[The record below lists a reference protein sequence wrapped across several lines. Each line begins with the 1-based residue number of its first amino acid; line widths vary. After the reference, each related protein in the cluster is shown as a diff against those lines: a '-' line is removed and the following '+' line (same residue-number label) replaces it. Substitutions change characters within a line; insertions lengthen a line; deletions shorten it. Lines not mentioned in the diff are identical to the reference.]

1 MRRLAVVI
9 GLALGLLSAPAAA
22 QDGPFSVYFE
32 PDSDALS
39 PLAKRVLDFVA
50 EHYRS
55 AGSVSLNVS
64 GHTDRAGDA
73 SENIGLSQRR
83 ANEVRAYLSAVG
95 VPDGSI
101 TTEALGETRPA
112 VETADG
118 VRRPENN
125 RVEIIFGPG
134 SGW

>member
-9 GLALGLLSAPAAA
+9 GLALGLQAAPAAA
-22 QDGPFSVYFE
+22 QDGPFLVYFE
-32 PDSDALS
+32 PGSDALS
-39 PLAKRVLDFVA
+39 ARAKLVLDSVA
-50 EHYRS
+50 GHFHS
-55 AGSVSLNVS
+55 AGSMSVNVS

-73 SENIGLSQRR
+73 SVNIGLSQRR

-95 VPDGSI
+95 VPDGSM
-101 TTEALGETRPA
+101 TTEAFGETRPA

-118 VRRPENN
+118 VRRTENN
-125 RVEIIFGPG
+125 RVEITFGPG

>member
-9 GLALGLLSAPAAA
+9 GLTLGLQAGSAAA

-32 PDSDALS
+32 PGSDALS
-39 PLAKRVLDFVA
+39 PLAKRVLDSVA
-50 EHYRS
+50 EHYRA
-55 AGSVSLNVS
+55 AGSLSVNVS

-95 VPDGSI
+95 VPDGSM
-101 TTEALGETRPA
+101 TTEAFGESRPA

-125 RVEIIFGPG
+125 RVEITFGPG